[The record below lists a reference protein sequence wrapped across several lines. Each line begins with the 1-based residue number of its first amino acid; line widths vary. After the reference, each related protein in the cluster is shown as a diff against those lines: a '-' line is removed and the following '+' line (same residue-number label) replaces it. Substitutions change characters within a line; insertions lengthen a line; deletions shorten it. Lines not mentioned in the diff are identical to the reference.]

1 MSDECKGSR
10 GHVRTRQSTT
20 SKRSMQQP
28 STPEATQRPNVRSHE
43 VAIAELT
50 NLSSSR
56 CPEDRPSDNQVTS
69 LEGAHV
75 MILDGTCIS
84 DREPSGWIRAWAV
97 YEKNGNIFFR
107 TTIPKATTS
116 EQKQLDTA
124 KARLQKLSSS

>member
-1 MSDECKGSR
+1 MSSN
-10 GHVRTRQSTT
+10 T
-20 SKRSMQQP
+20 P
-28 STPEATQRPNVRSHE
+28 SSSDLLKQVRSHE

-56 CPEDRPSDNQVTS
+56 
-69 LEGAHV
+69 
-75 MILDGTCIS
+75 
-84 DREPSGWIRAWAV
+84 AV